1 MTTIAKALNAAM
13 ADALAV
19 DPKVLVMGEDVG
31 TLGGVFRIT
40 DGLKERFGGLR
51 VIDTPLA
58 ESGIVGTAI
67 SPALSV
73 ASQLAAIIRLFGPRS
88 STRLPGT
95 SPMSSTSTCAM
106 RSTSA
111 ASSA

>member
-13 ADALAV
+13 ADALAA

-67 SPALSV
+67 ELHVTVEVFSKVKGEL
-73 ASQLAAIIRLFGPRS
+73 LAWFRHIP
-88 STRLPGT
+88 
-95 SPMSSTSTCAM
+95 
-106 RSTSA
+106 
-111 ASSA
+111 

>member
-13 ADALAV
+13 ADALAA

-67 SPALSV
+67 
-73 ASQLAAIIRLFGPRS
+73 G
-88 STRLPGT
+88 
-95 SPMSSTSTCAM
+95 MAM
-106 RSTSA
+106 RGYRPVAELQFDGFTAPAFDQLSLIHI
-111 ASSA
+111 